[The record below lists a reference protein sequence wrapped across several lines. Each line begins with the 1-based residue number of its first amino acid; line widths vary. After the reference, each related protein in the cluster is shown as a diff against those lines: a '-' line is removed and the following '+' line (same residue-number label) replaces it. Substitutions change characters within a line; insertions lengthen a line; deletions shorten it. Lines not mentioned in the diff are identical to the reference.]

1 MLRCFAVLSVFLG
14 AAACAT
20 TTGPIAEPKT
30 ISAATSGPTA
40 TIFLNRAD
48 VTVYSAS
55 DANVLLNGERIGTIS
70 NGQCARLTIP
80 AGNHNLSL
88 SAGLFSGIGSAI
100 GSALASS
107 LNIYNV
113 KAVKGQRMFYFA
125 KPVYDGPNTGW
136 LFKVK
141 QQPSGRAC

>member
-1 MLRCFAVLSVFLG
+1 MLRVFTGLVILLG
-14 AAACAT
+14 VAACAT

-30 ISAATSGPTA
+30 ISAATDGPTA

-88 SAGLFSGIGSAI
+88 SAGIFSDIGRAI

-113 KAVKGQRMFYFA
+113 KAAKGQKLFYFA
-125 KPVYDGPNTGW
+125 KPVYDGPNTGY
-136 LFKVK
+136 LFKVE